1 MPRRPDPGRPTGGA
15 GAASTGDPPEA
26 NTGDLPEASTETLD
40 ADEFSAAVSAVTSAF
55 GDTTRREI
63 YLYARE
69 HSARSGTRADAG
81 TSDAGTSDAGTS
93 GAGVTAA
100 EIAERFSLHANVA
113 RHHLDKLAAGGYL
126 TVDLARQETAG
137 RPSKRYRAAGLDNTL
152 NFPPRRDA
160 LIGTLLAR
168 AIERLDPDEAR
179 AMAEDVGYEYGARL
193 ADEMSP
199 SDGQRSRKAAMA
211 AVADA
216 LTAHGFAAHAEA
228 QGNELTIVN
237 EHCAFGAA
245 AQQYPHVLC
254 AIDKGMIQGMLA
266 GLYGET
272 DPEFVERRP
281 EGADH
286 CVATFC

>member
-1 MPRRPDPGRPTGGA
+1 MPRRPDPGRPPGGA
-15 GAASTGDPPEA
+15 GAA
-26 NTGDLPEASTETLD
+26 NTGDLPEANTETLD

-69 HSARSGTRADAG
+69 HSARSGARADAG
-81 TSDAGTSDAGTS
+81 PP

-100 EIAERFSLHANVA
+100 EVAERFSLHANVA

>member
-1 MPRRPDPGRPTGGA
+1 MVREPPQPSGDDPR
-15 GAASTGDPPEA
+15 
-26 NTGDLPEASTETLD
+26 DLTP
-40 ADEFSAAVSAVTSAF
+40 DEFSAAVSAITTAF

-63 YLYARE
+63 YLFARE
-69 HSARSGTRADAG
+69 HSLG
-81 TSDAGTSDAGTS
+81 SDV
-93 GAGVTAA
+93 GVTAA
-100 EIAERFSLHANVA
+100 EVADAFSLHANVA

-126 TVDLARQETAG
+126 TVDLARPESAG
-137 RPSKRYRAAGLDNTL
+137 RPSKRYQAVALDHTL

-168 AIERLDPDEAR
+168 AIERLDPAEAR
-179 AMAEDVGYEYGARL
+179 AMAEDVGYDYGVSL
-193 ADEMSP
+193 ADGMSP
-199 SDGQRSRKAAMA
+199 SDGHRSRKAAMA
-211 AVADA
+211 AVAEA

-228 QGNELTIVN
+228 KDGELTIVN

-254 AIDKGMIQGMLA
+254 AIDKGMIRGMLA

-281 EGADH
+281 DGADH
-286 CVATFC
+286 CVATVC